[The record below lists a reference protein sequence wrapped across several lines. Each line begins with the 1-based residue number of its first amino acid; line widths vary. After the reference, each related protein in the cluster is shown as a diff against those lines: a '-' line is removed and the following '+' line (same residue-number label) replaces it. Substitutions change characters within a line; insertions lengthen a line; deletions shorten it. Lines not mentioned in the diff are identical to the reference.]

1 MKKVIKY
8 LLVFGLGLCNLY
20 GCSSKSL
27 LDKDNPV
34 TLTMWHV
41 YGEQANSPMNQLIAE
56 FNETEGKDKGIIINV
71 TKITNASKIG
81 SELEES
87 LSKEPGA
94 DPMPDLYTGHIH
106 NAKQVGLDK
115 SIVWNDVFTEKE
127 ISNFVDEFLDA

>member
-41 YGEQANSPMNQLIAE
+41 YGEQAN
-56 FNETEGKDKGIIINV
+56 
-71 TKITNASKIG
+71 ASHK
-81 SELEES
+81 
-87 LSKEPGA
+87 
-94 DPMPDLYTGHIH
+94 
-106 NAKQVGLDK
+106 K
-115 SIVWNDVFTEKE
+115 SI
-127 ISNFVDEFLDA
+127 

>member
-106 NAKQVGLDK
+106 NAKP
-115 SIVWNDVFTEKE
+115 NR
-127 ISNFVDEFLDA
+127 

>member
-94 DPMPDLYTGHIH
+94 DPCQIFIQDIFIMP
-106 NAKQVGLDK
+106 NR
-115 SIVWNDVFTEKE
+115 
-127 ISNFVDEFLDA
+127 

>member
-87 LSKEPGA
+87 LSKEPGT
-94 DPMPDLYTGHIH
+94 DPMPDLYTGHIL

-115 SIVWNDVFTEKE
+115 SVVWNDVFTEK
-127 ISNFVDEFLDA
+127 

>member
-87 LSKEPGA
+87 LS
-94 DPMPDLYTGHIH
+94 
-106 NAKQVGLDK
+106 
-115 SIVWNDVFTEKE
+115 
-127 ISNFVDEFLDA
+127 